1 MPVDYQKLGEALVSA
16 GLTGKAVNDYSRT
29 EVDALVRACIEALIP
44 DKGAKFSLPYI
55 SDAGDLVIPF
65 DADPRFHY
73 WKPCGQSIFETLREL
88 GASKEVWRKYVNDP
102 NEPF

>member
-29 EVDALVRACIEALIP
+29 EVDALVRACIEALVPEI
-44 DKGAKFSLPYI
+44 GAKFSPPYI
-55 SDAGDLVIPF
+55 EDMTLVIPF

-88 GASKEVWRKYVNDP
+88 GASEEVWKKYTAMPD
-102 NEPF
+102 EPF